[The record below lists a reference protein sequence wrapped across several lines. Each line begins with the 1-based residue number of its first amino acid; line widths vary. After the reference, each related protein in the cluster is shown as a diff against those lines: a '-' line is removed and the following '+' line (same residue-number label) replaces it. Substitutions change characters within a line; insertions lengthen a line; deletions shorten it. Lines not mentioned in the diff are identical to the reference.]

1 MSATTV
7 QREHMPPVVCA
18 PWCSDGDGHPEQLG
32 RGDQLCHTR
41 ELLVEPL
48 VREFR
53 FGPAEIAWLDLPARY
68 RAPDGYGVYARRE
81 PGRLDEV
88 CLRHIGPDTETF
100 LTPNEARLV
109 AAALIAAADTL
120 EAGAR

>member
-7 QREHMPPVVCA
+7 QREYMPPVVCT
-18 PWCSDGDGHPEQLG
+18 PWCSVGDGHPEELG
-32 RGDQLCHTR
+32 RDDQLCRTH

-68 RAPDGYGVYARRE
+68 RVPDGYGVYARHE

-100 LTPNEARLV
+100 LTPNEARQV